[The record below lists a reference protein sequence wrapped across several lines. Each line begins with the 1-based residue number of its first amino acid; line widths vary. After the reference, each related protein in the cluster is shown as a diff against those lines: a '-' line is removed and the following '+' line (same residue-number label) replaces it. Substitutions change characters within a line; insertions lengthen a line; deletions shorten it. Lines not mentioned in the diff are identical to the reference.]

1 MTVDDAGA
9 PYDALPYRSS
19 PLEWTAPERLALVS
33 LLHGGPRVPLASPRV
48 LELGCGDGS
57 NLLALAWW
65 RPHAH
70 FVGIDASATHVA
82 LARERAA
89 ALGLGNLHFEHADVR
104 ALPST
109 CTTRF
114 DVIVAHGVLSW
125 IPDDARDALLSLHH
139 GWSTDEGLVYVDYN
153 AQPGWSVRGLVRE
166 LLLAQTHG
174 DGTLAQRTDDA
185 RSVAATLAATLEG
198 GEHPWSRLLAG
209 ELRLVAEGEPS
220 YVAHEYLAPYN
231 RSYWRSEF
239 LALAAAHG
247 LAIVADADFDRASG
261 RDDARLDAWLTAEG
275 LHGRAVVDT
284 SDLLRYRQLHAPILA
299 RSSWARR
306 EPTAAELGELR
317 MAACLRRDDEVE
329 TRFHHP
335 RGEQVDVDEPAIAAA
350 LLRLAPQWPRGEPL
364 RALFDDLDAVLDDL
378 RLLHRFGVIELRLVE
393 PEHWQRRDGGAL
405 HRLEAELRGTVTD
418 ALHRAVRAP

>member
-33 LLHGGPRVPLASPRV
+33 LLHGGPRVPLASPRM

-65 RPHAH
+65 RPHAS

-89 ALGLGNLHFEHADVR
+89 ALGLDNLHFEHADVR
-104 ALPST
+104 ALPPQRT
-109 CTTRF
+109 PGF

-139 GWSTDEGLVYVDYN
+139 GWSTEAGLLYVDYN
-153 AQPGWSVRGLVRE
+153 TQPGWSVRGLVRE
-166 LLLAQTHG
+166 LVLAQTDG
-174 DGTLAQRTDDA
+174 TGTLAQRTEDA
-185 RSVAATLAATLEG
+185 RTVAATLAATLEG
-198 GEHPWSRLLAG
+198 GEHPWSKLLAG

-239 LALAAAHG
+239 KALAAAHG

-299 RSSWARR
+299 RASWTRTA
-306 EPTAAELGELR
+306 PTLAELGEVR
-317 MAACLRRDDEVE
+317 MAACLRRDDEVA

-364 RALFDDLDAVLDDL
+364 HALFDDLGEVVDDL

-393 PEHWQRRDGGAL
+393 PEQWARREGGAL

-418 ALHRAVRAP
+418 ALHRSVPAR